1 MLAEGIWTSC
11 FRFRLAPP
19 TFESQK
25 KTQTTVA
32 FQKHPPWGF
41 KGSLK
46 NLSFL
51 MISPGR
57 PCPCPS
63 PWPTSHRF
71 HRHQPY
77 HLRWR
82 GPNNP
87 RIPDKKDTIL
97 PKHPQN
103 AGQNKRRAFMKYHMV
118 GNQCIITNPLGHIWT
133 KRQHTTGKHNYK
145 VNCFT
150 THTTQKKTFS
160 ENYVSNNCLKFP
172 SKNAWR
178 FCPVL
183 SSTLSGSKSSSL
195 AHVRSNALSI
205 VHLSSF
211 GSGLPNGPR
220 QKLVAMQRPLQH
232 IATKEQ
238 ICWQNATCS
247 WRVAPDFSQ
256 FICKSAFKRCCFR
269 SISTKLKRPKKKHTH
284 RIHGIGS
291 TIKINHSCIGKYTK
305 PHGSDEISN
314 HPKQAPPHSIGPPG
328 RLPCPGHMAN
338 DGEPGEIRKLQN
350 LELLPWK
357 SNKPHHFL

>member
-19 TFESQK
+19 TFFFPE
-25 KTQTTVA
+25 TIQTLQTPIARVQGMEIY
-32 FQKHPPWGF
+32 FCDW
-41 KGSLK
+41 
-46 NLSFL
+46 FL
-51 MISPGR
+51 ISPGKAL
-57 PCPCPS
+57 PLPFTMTNKS
-63 PWPTSHRF
+63 SISSSSALGIIF
-71 HRHQPY
+71 SAI
-77 HLRWR
+77 LSS
-82 GPNNP
+82 PNNP
-87 RIPDKKDTIL
+87 LWLDLSPAKKGRSVHHD
-97 PKHPQN
+97 
-103 AGQNKRRAFMKYHMV
+103 
-118 GNQCIITNPLGHIWT
+118 LGENTTVVVWGRFET
-133 KRQHTTGKHNYK
+133 QTLLTRFWCKTGSNRQHTTGKQNYK

-150 THTTQKKTFS
+150 THTTQKKAFS

-172 SKNAWR
+172 SKNVWR

-211 GSGLPNGPR
+211 GSGLPNGPC

-269 SISTKLKRPKKKHTH
+269 SISTKLKRQKKTY
-284 RIHGIGS
+284 S
-291 TIKINHSCIGKYTK
+291 
-305 PHGSDEISN
+305 
-314 HPKQAPPHSIGPPG
+314 
-328 RLPCPGHMAN
+328 
-338 DGEPGEIRKLQN
+338 
-350 LELLPWK
+350 
-357 SNKPHHFL
+357 